1 MKRLLTILTLA
12 VATTAFAHGPGR
24 YYGPPHHNHGGHWNW
39 VVPAVVGGAI
49 VYGMTRPQQPPPPQ
63 VIYVPS
69 GYPPPPVGYRYE
81 QVLDANCNCYRWVLV
96 QG

>member
-24 YYGPPHHNHGGHWNW
+24 YYGSPHHHHSSHWNW

-49 VYGMTRPQQPPPPQ
+49 VYGMTRPQQPPPQ
-63 VIYVPS
+63 VIYLPP

-81 QVLDANCNCYRWVLV
+81 QILDANCNCYRWVLV